1 MTPAETLRALCALR
15 PDLPPGV
22 TVNVSLEWLSEAVDG
37 AALAPAQPA
46 GALPSADY
54 SVKQLAARFDRR
66 PSTVRAWLES
76 GRLRGY
82 RFGNREWRATADAL
96 REFEEGERQR
106 GERGAGSNP
115 APPTRP
121 RGRPVNLGAW
131 RHHTEKAS

>member
-1 MTPAETLRALCALR
+1 MTSAALAALQALAEAL
-15 PDLPPGV
+15 P
-22 TVNVSLEWLSEAVDG
+22 DG
-37 AALAPAQPA
+37 AVVPVPRVWLLELLRGTALAPASSA
-46 GALPSADY
+46 ALPSADY
-54 SVKQLAARFDRR
+54 TVRQIAARFDRR

-106 GERGAGSNP
+106 EERGAGSNP